1 LVFHEQDPAKMTR
14 RIVPRR
20 QFLSFVGGVCLLET
34 LALAAFAADY
44 VLVVN
49 KGVGLVEATLE
60 KMRKLL
66 SLRQGQW
73 DDGAPVVLVLPP
85 RRSGPMVWL
94 SEELLEMPEVTYRR
108 LVLAQ
113 VFRGAARPPI
123 QADSIL
129 ATAQAVATKP
139 HTLSAL
145 PRSSLAEGM
154 LAITLRAA
162 IVLIGARLLPGALA
176 PLA

>member
-1 LVFHEQDPAKMTR
+1 MTR
-14 RIVPRR
+14 SMVPRR
-20 QFLSFVGGVCLLET
+20 QFLSLVGFGLLET
-34 LALAAFAADY
+34 LSRAAFAADY

-49 KGVGLVEATLE
+49 KSVGLVEATLE
-60 KMRKLL
+60 KMRKIL
-66 SLRQGQW
+66 SLRQTQW
-73 DDGAPVVLVLPP
+73 DNGAPVVLVLPP
-85 RRSGPMVWL
+85 RRSAPMVWL

-123 QADSIL
+123 QADSIM

-145 PRSSLAEGM
+145 PRGSVGEGM

-162 IVLIGARLLPGALA
+162 ILLIGVRLLPGVLAALA
-176 PLA
+176 